1 MTQGTSLSGN
11 TNSQG
16 IALLLVATVIFAA
29 QDAVTKQLTQL
40 LPVGQIVFVR
50 FLAFAVMAA
59 VIVRVRMK
67 VSVRAALKSQVP
79 VQQIVRCLMMCA
91 EISLFTFGLR
101 YIGVAE
107 MHAIFSCF
115 PLFIVALSVPMLG
128 ESVGWRR
135 WLAVSIGFLGTLIII
150 RPGTGV
156 FDAAALMPVACAV
169 IYALYNLMT
178 RRVSRHDRFET
189 SLLYFGVVGTV
200 ASALPAFLYWE
211 TPTQQA
217 ALLLAAVTVFS
228 ITAHLMLIKALE
240 LAEANVLQPFNY
252 LILVW
257 AMVMGWAF
265 YGEVLDNL
273 AIAGAA
279 LVVASGVYIGLREA
293 RAASSA

>member
-169 IYALYNLMT
+169 IYAFYNLMT

>member
-16 IALLLVATVIFAA
+16 IALLLVATIIFAA

-79 VQQIVRCLMMCA
+79 GQQIVRCLMMCA

-156 FDAAALMPVACAV
+156 FDLAALMPLACAV
-169 IYALYNLMT
+169 IYAFYNLMT

-189 SLLYFGVVGTV
+189 SLLYFGVVGTA

-211 TPTQQA
+211 TPTQHGV
-217 ALLLAAVTVFS
+217 LLLAAVTVFS

-257 AMVMGWAF
+257 AMIMGWAF

-293 RAASSA
+293 RSAKPG